1 MSLFEVLK
9 PLKSEIA
16 RVHVFPPREGEFGE
30 FAFKNPEINALV
42 EELGFSLYRHQVEA
56 LEKLYAGKNIVVTT
70 PTASGKS
77 EIFRLAIFDSY
88 LLDPR
93 KTYLLVYPTRA
104 LINNQ
109 LEKFQRANLS
119 FYRITGKLVPAKIL
133 TGDVPWEERRRLLR
147 ERPRVVFTTPDMLH
161 YNILRRWREYEWL
174 LRNLRYLVVD
184 ELHVYRGVFGSNAAW
199 LFRRLS
205 FRLKRLG
212 VETADNSPLRHA
224 EEPKGVRGEAL

>member
-1 MSLFEVLK
+1 MTSRPLYFLTAAPILIHVPLRSPQT

-30 FAFKNPEINALV
+30 FTFKNPEINALV
-42 EELGFSLYRHQVEA
+42 EELGFSLYHHQVEA

-88 LLDPR
+88 LSDPR

-109 LEKFQRANLS
+109 LEKFQRANLT

-133 TGDVPWEERRRLLR
+133 TGGTSLGKREEGSSARGRGLSSPP
-147 ERPRVVFTTPDMLH
+147 PRTCSTTTS
-161 YNILRRWREYEWL
+161 YE
-174 LRNLRYLVVD
+174 D
-184 ELHVYRGVFGSNAAW
+184 GESTSGS
-199 LFRRLS
+199 
-205 FRLKRLG
+205 
-212 VETADNSPLRHA
+212 
-224 EEPKGVRGEAL
+224 